1 MKRNAVIDSSGWVEF
16 FTDGPKAAA
25 YAPHITR
32 ARPETHFTPAV
43 VLFEVYRK
51 IKRER
56 GEELALEAVAHIE
69 GHTRVVPLDA
79 SLALR
84 AADTSLRLGLAMAD
98 AMVKATADAHDAE
111 LFTSDADFRGME
123 GATVL

>member
-25 YAPHITR
+25 YAPHILR

-56 GEELALEAVAHIE
+56 GEEPALDAVAHIE
-69 GHTRVVPLDA
+69 AHTRVVPLDGP
-79 SLALR
+79 LALR
-84 AADTSLRLGLAMAD
+84 AADTGLRLGLTMAD
-98 AMVKATADAHDAE
+98 AVVLATAEAHDAE
-111 LFTSDADFRGME
+111 LFTGDADFRGVE